1 MDERVSPYC
10 GDSSRATERREA
22 METNVFRHLAIET
35 TATLATVIWATAAT
49 AVTPIASCPQALDK
63 PGETYIAT
71 DDLVASGTCLTVAAD
86 RITIDFRAHVI
97 SGGAAGTVPGQVAVP
112 SLNGPPPADG
122 HG

>member
-1 MDERVSPYC
+1 
-10 GDSSRATERREA
+10 

-63 PGETYIAT
+63 PGETYITT